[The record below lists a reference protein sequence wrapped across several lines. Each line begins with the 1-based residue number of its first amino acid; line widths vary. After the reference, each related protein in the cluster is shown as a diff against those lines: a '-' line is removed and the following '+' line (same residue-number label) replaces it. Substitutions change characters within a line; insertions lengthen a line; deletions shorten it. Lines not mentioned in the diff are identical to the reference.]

1 MMGRVATGDC
11 MWFTALCLCGPAK
24 LLGQFRYEA
33 NVDRSNSCFLMVSIL
48 LIEIYFNSKN

>member
-33 NVDRSNSCFLMVSIL
+33 NVDRSNSCFLMVRISA
-48 LIEIYFNSKN
+48 